1 MSIWALGALY
11 EFYRIAN
18 ATGKCCPLI
27 LLGLALSLFLI
38 MQPLF
43 VQPDITWLALTLAV
57 IIPLIWVMLKRD
69 KSTAFVS
76 WAWTLAGVMYL
87 GWLASHY
94 VALRNLDFGRE
105 WVIFALFTT
114 FVSDSSAYFIGR
126 ASGRHPLAPSI
137 SPRKTW
143 EGAIGGLAGAVI
155 ASLALQWWLKLPLSY
170 LGVALLGALASLF
183 GQAGDLVES
192 LFKRNTGAKDSSQA
206 LPGHGGFLDR
216 IDSVVFTGVLVY
228 YFVLILHRI

>member
-1 MSIWALGALY
+1 
-11 EFYRIAN
+11 
-18 ATGKCCPLI
+18 
-27 LLGLALSLFLI
+27 
-38 MQPLF
+38 
-43 VQPDITWLALTLAV
+43 
-57 IIPLIWVMLKRD
+57 
-69 KSTAFVS
+69 
-76 WAWTLAGVMYL
+76 
-87 GWLASHY
+87 
-94 VALRNLDFGRE
+94 
-105 WVIFALFTT
+105 
-114 FVSDSSAYFIGR
+114 
-126 ASGRHPLAPSI
+126 
-137 SPRKTW
+137 
-143 EGAIGGLAGAVI
+143 VI